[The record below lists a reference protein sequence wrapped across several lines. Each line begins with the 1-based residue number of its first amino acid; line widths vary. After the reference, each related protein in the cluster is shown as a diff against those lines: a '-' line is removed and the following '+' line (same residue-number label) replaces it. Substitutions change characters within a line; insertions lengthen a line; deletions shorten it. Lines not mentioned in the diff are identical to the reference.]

1 MELNETTKQLQT
13 NSSEKKLF
21 EMSKVNESAEEES
34 EIGKE
39 SQSNSIQSKN
49 PEIYA
54 DADIDQKIINR
65 RIHYLEDFQNID
77 EIEENN

>member
-1 MELNETTKQLQT
+1 VELNETTKQLQT